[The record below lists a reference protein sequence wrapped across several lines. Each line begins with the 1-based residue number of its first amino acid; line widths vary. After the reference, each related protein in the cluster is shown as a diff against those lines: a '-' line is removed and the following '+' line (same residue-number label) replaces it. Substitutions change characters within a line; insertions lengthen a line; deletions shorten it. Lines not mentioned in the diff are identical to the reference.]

1 MPTSATGTSNNPRRR
16 RRAARRS
23 SGFTLLEVLVVVVII
38 GIITTM
44 AVVSTRVLGGD
55 HEMDQE
61 ARRLVAVLT
70 QARDD
75 AMLEG
80 RDVGLRIDARGYDF
94 LRYDGRV
101 EQWDLVSDDPLLRER
116 TLPDGLEAS
125 LRLESRQVR
134 LPVRTAPT
142 ERERAQ
148 PQVVV
153 MASGDLVPFEMRLER
168 AGTQEIRAIVGSAD
182 GKLEILS
189 NDDVRR
195 R

>member
-16 RRAARRS
+16 RRADRRS

-153 MASGDLVPFEMRLER
+153 MASGDLVPFEVRLER
-168 AGTQEIRAIVGSAD
+168 AGTQEIRAIVGSTD
-182 GKLEILS
+182 GKLEILA

>member
-16 RRAARRS
+16 RRADRRS

-94 LRYDGRV
+94 LRYDGRANGTRARAA
-101 EQWDLVSDDPLLRER
+101 PGRGH
-116 TLPDGLEAS
+116 GL
-125 LRLESRQVR
+125 
-134 LPVRTAPT
+134 
-142 ERERAQ
+142 
-148 PQVVV
+148 
-153 MASGDLVPFEMRLER
+153 G
-168 AGTQEIRAIVGSAD
+168 
-182 GKLEILS
+182 
-189 NDDVRR
+189 
-195 R
+195 